1 MLQIGDTIN
10 SSYKIIREIGRGGTS
25 CVYLAENIR
34 LHSYWA
40 IKEVYKDVSTGDGI
54 KSQMLIAESNL
65 LTKLKH
71 PGLPMI
77 VDVMD
82 TTQSCLIVM
91 EYIDGVS
98 LDKVLEK
105 KGACSQDD
113 VLKWALQLCDVLS
126 YLHGQNPPI
135 VYRDMKPANV
145 MLRPDGSITLIDF
158 GLARK
163 FKPNSQ
169 HDTSYF
175 GTHGYAAPEQYSDT
189 RQSDARTDIYSLGVT
204 LYHLVTGDDP
214 CVPPYGIGSICEV
227 NPYLSQELD
236 QIIKKCTQLE
246 PEDRYQTAEQLKA
259 DLKAVASGDYEGI
272 RPKKKNN
279 WMWGLLAIPALII
292 LVVCSIIAI
301 NANEDSDSDKDVS
314 YINAFSGEETDETA
328 NNNPQ
333 NAFIRQEVIIS
344 EPGEELL
351 LDFVPEVTGYYD
363 IYSISDDAVPVIFIY
378 DDKGEL
384 IEKYNTFAEKG
395 DFFANIKLVAG
406 KKYQFVTKLYDL
418 KSTIPAT
425 GTYWIYVEYEK

>member
-1 MLQIGDTIN
+1 
-10 SSYKIIREIGRGGTS
+10 
-25 CVYLAENIR
+25 
-34 LHSYWA
+34 
-40 IKEVYKDVSTGDGI
+40 
-54 KSQMLIAESNL
+54 
-65 LTKLKH
+65 
-71 PGLPMI
+71 
-77 VDVMD
+77 
-82 TTQSCLIVM
+82 
-91 EYIDGVS
+91 
-98 LDKVLEK
+98 
-105 KGACSQDD
+105 
-113 VLKWALQLCDVLS
+113 
-126 YLHGQNPPI
+126 
-135 VYRDMKPANV
+135 
-145 MLRPDGSITLIDF
+145 
-158 GLARK
+158 
-163 FKPNSQ
+163 
-169 HDTSYF
+169 
-175 GTHGYAAPEQYSDT
+175 
-189 RQSDARTDIYSLGVT
+189 
-204 LYHLVTGDDP
+204 
-214 CVPPYGIGSICEV
+214 
-227 NPYLSQELD
+227 
-236 QIIKKCTQLE
+236 
-246 PEDRYQTAEQLKA
+246 
-259 DLKAVASGDYEGI
+259 
-272 RPKKKNN
+272 
-279 WMWGLLAIPALII
+279 MWGLLAIPALII